1 MHKFIKIFLYTMA
14 ALLLTLILLIGG
26 LYLYSSSIN
35 IAPPETKSS
44 KWANQAIQEHG
55 DTHMLGNNWLH
66 KNSEGLYEMYVEGS
80 AFDRGVAMG
89 KLSDSLIRYQEQAF
103 VEQLQVMIPSPGY
116 MKFLKNFIA
125 LFNKNLDEYIPLEFQ
140 QEIYG
145 VSQAAD
151 SAFDFIAPAYSRM
164 LNYHAA
170 HDIGHAMQNM
180 NLVACTSF
188 GVWNNRAQ
196 DSTLT
201 IGRNFDFYV
210 GDAFAQNKIVLFV
223 RPEQGI
229 PFVIITWGGM
239 TGAVSG
245 MNAEG
250 LTLTLNAAK
259 SEIPTS
265 AATPISLIA
274 REVLQYAST
283 IDEALAIAKKRKS
296 FVAESMLIGSA
307 KDNRAALIEKTPET
321 TLLYETKTPDQLIST
336 NHFQSDSLKRE
347 EIVQAP
353 IEDYATTYRY
363 ARMEELLAKYA
374 AIGPEEAAEILRNK
388 EGLENNP
395 IGLGNE
401 KAVNQLIAHHGI
413 IFQPQKR
420 KFWIA
425 TAPYQLGTF
434 IGYSLDS
441 VFNKQR
447 PHFPVHLP
455 ADTLASDAFLQQGY
469 NDFLAYKHARNTVQA
484 YLKAENPNGE
494 ALPDS
499 ILADLTEK
507 NPNFYLGYKL
517 LGDYYKH
524 RDVPK
529 AIACYKEALACEL
542 PSAGTREHIQQ
553 ELNTLK
559 KTQ

>member
-26 LYLYSSSIN
+26 LYLYSSSIS
-35 IAPPETKSS
+35 IAPPETNSS
-44 KWANQAIQEHG
+44 KWQQQAIRQNG
-55 DTHMLGNNWLH
+55 NTRMLGNNWLH
-66 KNSEGLYEMYVEGS
+66 KNSEGLYEMYIEGS

-307 KDNRAALIEKTPET
+307 KDNRAALIEKTPKT
-321 TLLYETKTPDQLIST
+321 TLLYETKTPGQLIST

-363 ARMEELLAKYA
+363 ARMEELLAKYT

-441 VFNKQR
+441 IFNKQR

-507 NPNFYLGYKL
+507 NPSFYLGYKL
-517 LGDYYKH
+517 LGDYYRN
-524 RDVPK
+524 RDVAK